1 MIENRD
7 VQKDL
12 EQLNHILKEQGISR
26 RDAMKMMGLGGASFM
41 VGATEA
47 EASTTVNASEAKA
60 KILIVGGGL
69 AGMSTAARLTN
80 SLVNPDITIIE
91 PEANSVAYQPG
102 QTLVAAGLWKKDD
115 LIYHRDD
122 FVPAGAK
129 LVKEKAI
136 EFDPDNNTVKTD
148 KGTEIKYDFLVIAAG
163 VKLNY
168 AGIKGLEEVGEL
180 YSSGNNIDA
189 VKALT
194 NKGVSSI
201 YTADGAEQ
209 TWNNMQ
215 SFIDR
220 AIKGEKVKG
229 IFTHPNTPIKCGG
242 APKKIMY
249 LANARLNEAGAEARA
264 NADLHFYPNGG
275 TMFGIKDYHTAI
287 VKQFE
292 ARNMNYS
299 YKHNL
304 LEIKNGIAVFDDHSQ
319 FKEVYDEDLEE
330 NVKETIHT
338 TVEKKFDFIHVTPPM
353 KAPDEI
359 GNSKIGS
366 KKGWVPVNKETL
378 QHVKYSNVFALGDIA
393 AVPMGK
399 TGGSARK
406 QYKVVVNNIISMME
420 KGEIP
425 ASNLKY
431 EGYTVCP
438 LITDIGTVMLA
449 EFNWESKKTG
459 SGQNAAMTSLLDP
472 TKERY
477 IWWLLKVYLLK
488 PMTVYG
494 MLSGKA

>member
-12 EQLNHILKEQGISR
+12 EQLDCILKEQGISR
-26 RDAMKMMGLGGASFM
+26 RDAMKMMGLGGATFVLGS
-41 VGATEA
+41 TEA
-47 EASTTVNASEAKA
+47 KAETEEKTSEAKG
-60 KILIVGGGL
+60 KIVIIGGGL
-69 AGMSTAARLTN
+69 AGMSTAARLSRTL
-80 SLVNPDITIIE
+80 SNPDITIIE
-91 PEANSVAYQPG
+91 PESDSVSYQAG
-102 QTLVAAGLWKKDD
+102 QTLIGAGLWTKNDILYK
-115 LIYHRDD
+115 RDD
-122 FVPAGAK
+122 FIPYDNK
-129 LVKEKAI
+129 IVKEKAI
-136 EFDPDNNTVKTD
+136 EFDPDNNIVKTD

-168 AGIKGLEEVGEL
+168 SAIKGLEDVGEL
-180 YSSGNNIDA
+180 YSTGNNIDA
-189 VKALT
+189 IKALT
-194 NKGVSSI
+194 AKGVSSI

-209 TWNNMQ
+209 TWTNMQ
-215 SFIDR
+215 AFIER
-220 AIKGEKVKG
+220 AKKGEKVKG

-249 LANARLNEAGAEARA
+249 LANARLNEAGADARA
-264 NADLHFYPNGG
+264 NADLHFYPNGEV
-275 TMFGIKDYHTAI
+275 MFGIKDYHTAI
-287 VKQFE
+287 VEQFKT
-292 ARNMNYS
+292 RNMNYS

-304 LEIKNGIAVFDDHSQ
+304 TEIKNGIAVFDDHSQ

-330 NVKETIHT
+330 NIKETIHT
-338 TVEKKFDFIHVTPPM
+338 TVEKEFNFIHVTPPM

-359 GNSKIGS
+359 ANSKLGS

-378 QHVKYSNVFALGDIA
+378 QHIKFPNVFALGDIA

-399 TGGSARK
+399 TGGSVRK

-431 EGYTVCP
+431 DGYTVCP

-449 EFNWESKKTG
+449 EFNWASKKTG
-459 SGQNAAMTSLLDP
+459 SGKNAAMTSLIDP

-488 PMTVYG
+488 PISVYG
-494 MLSGKA
+494 MLAGKA